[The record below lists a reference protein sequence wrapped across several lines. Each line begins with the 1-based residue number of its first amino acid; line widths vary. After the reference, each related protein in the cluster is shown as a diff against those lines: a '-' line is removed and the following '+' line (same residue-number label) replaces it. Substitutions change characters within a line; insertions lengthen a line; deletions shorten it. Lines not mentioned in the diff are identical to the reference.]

1 MTKIKD
7 GDEFQLLTK
16 MENLVIFFV
25 LLLCAKRIPIFFW
38 CKIHHFQK

>member
-16 MENLVIFFV
+16 MENLVFF
-25 LLLCAKRIPIFFW
+25 CFIM
-38 CKIHHFQK
+38 C